1 MSRTPMPAP
10 AQQQGSHR
18 LGRGRTYHVRLQ
30 VVVVA
35 VAVAPL
41 PALKHLLFMLPVHLR
56 VHGDG
61 RIGELIW
68 GVQSRVRSQVVFHSL
83 LSTPAP
89 TIVQKQIK
97 VCVSGF
103 GGGQVQQKKAPTD
116 QTRLP
121 LHSLK
126 VARN

>member
-10 AQQQGSHR
+10 AQQQGSRR

-89 TIVQKQIK
+89 TIVQKQRK
-97 VCVSGF
+97 VCVCQGLGVDRYSR
-103 GGGQVQQKKAPTD
+103 KRPT
-116 QTRLP
+116 QTRLGC
-121 LHSLK
+121 LLI
-126 VARN
+126 V